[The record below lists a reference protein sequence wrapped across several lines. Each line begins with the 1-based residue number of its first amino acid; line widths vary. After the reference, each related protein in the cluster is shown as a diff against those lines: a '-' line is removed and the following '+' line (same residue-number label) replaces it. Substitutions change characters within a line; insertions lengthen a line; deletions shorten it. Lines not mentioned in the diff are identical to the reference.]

1 MRFDAVGVTVTVFH
15 RASLRRFQRSYS
27 RLQTMRIHARVGRHD
42 SAAAFQ
48 DSAPRAPVSLAA
60 SRGVR
65 GAASLVRLQ
74 VSSRRAVTL
83 RRGDA
88 RMELGHV
95 QGRYASQERATD
107 LMRASMTLAMIQ
119 ITTAHR

>member
-1 MRFDAVGVTVTVFH
+1 
-15 RASLRRFQRSYS
+15 
-27 RLQTMRIHARVGRHD
+27 MRIHARVGRHD
-42 SAAAFQ
+42 SVVALQ
-48 DSAPRAPVSLAA
+48 DSVPRALASLAA

-74 VSSRRAVTL
+74 VNSRRAVTL
-83 RRGDA
+83 RRGDV
-88 RMELGHV
+88 RMEPGHV
-95 QGRYASQERATD
+95 QGHYASQERATD